1 MASTYCRIWT
11 RLPVPLI
18 LALILAPPG
27 AGLVAYAAAK
37 PAAAVG
43 DWPEI
48 SPEERSLTRV
58 SEDPEADAVILIKTR
73 NGRIVEKGAD
83 TVNVLDYHWRIKIL
97 NERGKRY
104 GEVRIPAQK
113 YSRVSNLAAR
123 TIKPDGTVV
132 PVTPDQIFEK
142 VVLQVGDFKLTDW
155 VFNFPAVE
163 PGAILEYR
171 YDRHD
176 NFLRYIDPWYFA
188 GPEFT
193 LLSRVT
199 QAVPAGAGYAVLCDL
214 CSASKPVITP
224 WREGKAKGQLYSVEL
239 KRIPGYRE
247 ELMMPPAREVTPRL
261 EMVLQSWKN
270 VYWEPLGRQDSL
282 FTDWGSVA
290 KYADFYYQQAIKGG
304 LAALRPVV
312 EEWTKGAADPQEKM
326 KTVVRHVQQDFRYI
340 DWTSVIGRVGS
351 IESLIKNK
359 AADNEEKAVL
369 LMAALKTIGVSAQ
382 AVLVSGKDEGSV
394 NPKFL
399 SPSQFTH
406 VIVAV
411 PQAGGGMQWI
421 DPTVAYAP
429 MGFMPWKDSG
439 ADALLIEGGRGEL
452 TALPVKNE
460 ISVSRYKAIM
470 RPRADGKADLD
481 VEAEFLGEDAIDM
494 RDDLAPASEEARRS
508 YLQHWVAE
516 RRPGAALRSHVIENL
531 QDVDKPLL
539 LKLSLESP
547 GLVTVADELLLVQGC
562 ALTCEGSN
570 PISKGERQYPFYVDR
585 GWNEDEAVVIQ
596 APAGMQVSQT
606 PPAVVAKA
614 AIGTYTFSCLS
625 QGENAAR
632 CSRQSV
638 ARRNRWPAGEQ
649 TAVRGMFD
657 TIVQADR
664 STVAF
669 GKAEAPTD

>member
-1 MASTYCRIWT
+1 VT
-11 RLPVPLI
+11 VI
-18 LALILAPPG
+18 LAMILAPPG
-27 AGLVAYAAAK
+27 GALMAYAAAK
-37 PAAAVG
+37 PAASAPG

-48 SPEERSLTRV
+48 SADERGLKGVPEE
-58 SEDPEADAVILIKTR
+58 PEADAVILIKTR
-73 NGRIVEKGAD
+73 NGKIVEKGAD

-113 YSRVSNLAAR
+113 YSRVSNLKAR
-123 TIKPDGTVV
+123 TVKPDGTIV
-132 PVTPDQIFEK
+132 PVAPDQIFEK
-142 VVLQVGDFKLTDW
+142 VVLQVGEFKLTEW

-176 NFLRYIDPWYFA
+176 NFLRYVDPWYFA

-214 CSASKPVITP
+214 CSTTKPVITP

-239 KRIPGYRE
+239 KRIRGYRD
-247 ELMMPPAREVTPRL
+247 ELMMPPEREVTPRL
-261 EMVLQSWKN
+261 EMVLQSWKD

-290 KYADFYYQQAIKGG
+290 KYADFYYQQAIKEG
-304 LAALRPVV
+304 LGPLKPIV
-312 EEWTKGAADPQEKM
+312 EEWVKGVADPEERM

-340 DWTSVIGRVGS
+340 AWNSVIGRVGS
-351 IESLIKNK
+351 IEGLIKNK

-369 LMAALKTIGVSAQ
+369 LVAALKTIGVNAQ
-382 AVLVSGKDEGSV
+382 AALASGKDEGSV
-394 NPKFL
+394 NPKFF

-411 PQAGGGMQWI
+411 PQAGGGTRWI
-421 DPTVAYAP
+421 DPTVTYAP

-439 ADALLIEGGRGEL
+439 ADVLLIEGGKGEL
-452 TALPVKNE
+452 TTLPAKNE
-460 ISVSRYKAIM
+460 ISTTRYKVVT

-494 RDDLAPASEEARRS
+494 RDDLAPASEEARTAYMQR
-508 YLQHWVAE
+508 WVAD
-516 RRPGAALRSHVIENL
+516 RRPGTALRSQAIENL

-539 LKLSLESP
+539 LKLSLEAP
-547 GLVTVADELLLVQGC
+547 GLVTLADELVLVQGC
-562 ALTCEGSN
+562 ALTCMGSN
-570 PISKGERQYPFYVDR
+570 PISKGERQYPFYIDR
-585 GWNEDEAVVIQ
+585 GWNEDETVVIQ

-625 QGENAAR
+625 QGEAAAR

-649 TAVRGMFD
+649 TAVRGMYD
-657 TIVQADR
+657 KIVQADR

-669 GKAEAPTD
+669 GKPEAASD